1 MILLVLD
8 ILLFGEILEG
18 GPSTL
23 LDAADN
29 EPKNL
34 RGIALPI
41 DIYRY
46 EKRRSPV
53 KATSPE
59 IVEGYFR
66 LYHSVHL
73 HLCTFNNILG

>member
-1 MILLVLD
+1 VLD
-8 ILLFGEILEG
+8 ILLFGEILESG
-18 GPSTL
+18 GYGLLSPS
-23 LDAADN
+23 AI

-46 EKRRSPV
+46 EKRRSPM

-66 LYHSVHL
+66 LYHSVHFAPL
-73 HLCTFNNILG
+73 HL

>member
-1 MILLVLD
+1 MSSGV
-8 ILLFGEILEG
+8 
-18 GPSTL
+18 STL
-23 LDAADN
+23 LDDADN

-46 EKRRSPV
+46 EKRRSPM

-59 IVEGYFR
+59 IVG
-66 LYHSVHL
+66 
-73 HLCTFNNILG
+73 

>member
-1 MILLVLD
+1 MS
-8 ILLFGEILEG
+8 
-18 GPSTL
+18 GPSGEL
-23 LDAADN
+23 SPSDN

-34 RGIALPI
+34 RGIALLI

-46 EKRRSPV
+46 EKRRSPM

-66 LYHSVHL
+66 LYHSVHFAPL
-73 HLCTFNNILG
+73 HL